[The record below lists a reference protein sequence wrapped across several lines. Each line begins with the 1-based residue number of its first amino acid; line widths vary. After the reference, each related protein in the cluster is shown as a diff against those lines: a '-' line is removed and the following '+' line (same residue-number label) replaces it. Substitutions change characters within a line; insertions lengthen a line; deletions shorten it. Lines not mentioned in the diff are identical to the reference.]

1 MNAIA
6 PILEVECEEHS
17 GKVVRRVYPMA
28 LTIQNLKKFWELS
41 KPFKTLFNKD
51 IKENFEEFC
60 KLFISVDGESG
71 GYIANGLFWVVDDFV
86 GVFYITDIN
95 AGIDANCHFTFF
107 DKKLQG
113 REVLFKELIKYV
125 FAKYRFRRL
134 TAEVPMYLNR
144 RLREF
149 LEKEVG
155 LKREG
160 FKRQAAFY
168 NNDYFGVAILGIL
181 PEDMTKTEPIEELAA
196 HGSKD

>member
-1 MNAIA
+1 MTFGTS
-6 PILEVECEEHS
+6 ILSVECEEHAGS
-17 GKVVRRVYPMA
+17 VTRNVYPMA
-28 LTIQNLKKFWELS
+28 LTLQNLKTFWELS
-41 KPFKTLFNKD
+41 KPFKTLFNRD

-60 KLFISVDGESG
+60 KLFIAVDGDGNYTS
-71 GYIANGLFWVVDDFV
+71 NGLFWVVDDFI
-86 GVFYITDIN
+86 GVFYITDISP
-95 AGIDANCHFTFF
+95 GLDAKCHFTFF

-113 REVLFKELIKYV
+113 RSDLFRELIRYV
-125 FAKYRFRRL
+125 FAKYKFRRL

-181 PEDMTKTEPIEELAA
+181 PEDIMPSEQPTQELAA
-196 HGSKD
+196 HGNGH